1 MNDKAGGIPKTNHSN
16 VKYPS
21 TGQFHNAIHNLKS
34 ALTFAGVDENNNA
47 VYDTTKELPLVD
59 FVGTV
64 KVHGTN
70 VSLIMF
76 EDQTIYC
83 QSKERLLS
91 FGYDNAGFWEAMQHI
106 ETKELFDKVKTQY
119 LKLNNKEPEYPII
132 IAGEWAGKA
141 IQKSVAVSEVDKFFI
156 IFGIKIGNL
165 WLPIEDYHIN
175 KPEDRIFHALD
186 FPSYEDDTDYT
197 ASFTTDKDYVSKY
210 PDGETEFVSYRI
222 NVGSVIPKSKK
233 QKRIRNVLEILEYIS
248 NPEDVNNIEY
258 MRDSIKHCIDQLKKC
273 IKEK

>member
-1 MNDKAGGIPKTNHSN
+1 MNDKVNHSN

-21 TGQFHNAIHNLKS
+21 TGQFRNAIHNLKS

-70 VSLIMF
+70 ASLIMF

-91 FGYDNAGFWEAMQHI
+91 FGHDNAGFWEAMQHI

-141 IQKSVAVSEVDKFFI
+141 IQKSVAVSEVDKFFM

-165 WLPIEDYHIN
+165 RLIN
-175 KPEDRIFHALD
+175 SL
-186 FPSYEDDTDYT
+186 
-197 ASFTTDKDYVSKY
+197 
-210 PDGETEFVSYRI
+210 
-222 NVGSVIPKSKK
+222 
-233 QKRIRNVLEILEYIS
+233 
-248 NPEDVNNIEY
+248 
-258 MRDSIKHCIDQLKKC
+258 
-273 IKEK
+273 